1 MSAAAVRALNCPNC
15 GGAIELR
22 AAGYTVSLVCP
33 HCGSTLDAADPDVR
47 LIERADAAMRVPE
60 IALGTRGTLDG
71 VEWEAVGYVERR
83 SEDGGWSEY
92 LLFNPYQGY
101 RFLVDDGERFS
112 LGGLTDRTPE
122 QKSANTVAFAGSDY
136 HVQEEAYEAR
146 VVFVVGEF
154 YWRVRVGET
163 VEVQEYLRFGGGSL
177 SAETSDGERTW
188 TAMQRVDVGKIETA
202 FGIAPRA
209 ATGLAAFS
217 SSAATSPNLER
228 LKQSWRVA
236 LYAIVALMLAS
247 MLGCSS
253 HKVLL
258 TQDIAL
264 DLDAPGRTVVLGPI
278 EMTSPLS
285 ALTVR
290 AETSGLDNAWVDLAY
305 SLVDRRTPQS
315 YDAYTAAEYYHGRDS
330 DGDWTEGERNPAA
343 RFSSIP
349 RGSYDLVVEAAA
361 HSWSGGTSS
370 SSSSAGNSGSGFTFN
385 LSVNGTKYSYG
396 GNPAAAAPS
405 RLALTTRLTVR
416 RGASFSGN
424 FWLAVVL
431 VLLWPAFLIWRLLRG
446 AGSSGE

>member
-1 MSAAAVRALNCPNC
+1 M
-15 GGAIELR
+15 
-22 AAGYTVSLVCP
+22 
-33 HCGSTLDAADPDVR
+33 
-47 LIERADAAMRVPE
+47 
-60 IALGTRGTLDG
+60 
-71 VEWEAVGYVERR
+71 
-83 SEDGGWSEY
+83 
-92 LLFNPYQGY
+92 
-101 RFLVDDGERFS
+101 
-112 LGGLTDRTPE
+112 
-122 QKSANTVAFAGSDY
+122 
-136 HVQEEAYEAR
+136 
-146 VVFVVGEF
+146 
-154 YWRVRVGET
+154 RVGET
-163 VEVQEYLRFGGGSL
+163 VEVQEYRRFGGRSL
-177 SAETSDGERTW
+177 SAETTGSERTW
-188 TAMQRVDVGKIETA
+188 TAMQQVDAGKVETA

-217 SSAATSPNLER
+217 STAGASPNLER

-236 LYAIVALMLAS
+236 MYAIVALMLAS
-247 MLGCSS
+247 VLGCSS

-278 EMTSPLS
+278 EMTRPLS
-285 ALTVR
+285 ALTVK
-290 AETSGLDNAWVDLAY
+290 AETSGLDNAWVDLDY
-305 SLVDRRTPQS
+305 SLVDRRTQQS
-315 YDAYTAAEYYHGRDS
+315 YDAYKAAEYYHGRDS

-361 HSWSGGTSS
+361 HSWSGGG

-405 RLALTTRLTVR
+405 RPTLTTRLTVR